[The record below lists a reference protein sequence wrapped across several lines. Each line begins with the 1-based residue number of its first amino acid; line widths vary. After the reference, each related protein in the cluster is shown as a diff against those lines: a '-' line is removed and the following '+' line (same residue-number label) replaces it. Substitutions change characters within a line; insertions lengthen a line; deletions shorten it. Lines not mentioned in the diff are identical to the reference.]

1 MAKISRRSAL
11 TATAAA
17 LTGGAIFQSPE
28 AQSAAPD
35 APSRLT
41 LWYKQPAAVW
51 TEALPLGNGRLG
63 AMVYG
68 GVGHEQLQ
76 LNEDTLWSGS
86 PYNPVHK
93 GAFDHL
99 AEARKLVFDGKYVE
113 AEAFLNAEMMAVPVR
128 QQAYQTIGNVLM
140 TMGVSTMASGYR
152 RDLDLTTAVAT
163 VTYKQGDT
171 TFTRE
176 MFISPVDQ
184 VMVVR
189 LTADKPGKIGCDIG
203 FETPQNAD
211 DACEGADQLVL
222 KGVNTGSQGIDG
234 KLKFETRLKV
244 INTGGKLETASRAL
258 RLSGADSAVVL
269 IAAATNF
276 KAYNDMSG
284 DPTAI
289 TKAQIGAAAAK
300 SFDALRSAHI
310 TEHQRLFNRVSFTLE
325 KTPAADL
332 PTDQRIAKSMT
343 QDDPQL
349 AELYFNYGR
358 YLLICSS
365 RPGTQPANLQG
376 IWNDSL
382 NAPWGGK
389 YTINI
394 NTEMNYWPS
403 EGGNLA
409 ECVEP
414 LIKLVKEISVTGQ
427 EMAKV
432 HYNAGG
438 WVCHHNTDIW
448 RATGPI
454 DGAKFGFWPSGGAWL
469 CGHLWD
475 HYDYGRDS
483 AYLKEI
489 YPILKGASQFF
500 LDVLVKEP
508 KHGWLVTCP
517 SMSPENNHK
526 YGTSICAGPSMDMQI
541 IRDLFGN
548 TIKAAEI
555 LKTDKAF
562 VKQVAAARAGLAP
575 HQIGSNGQLQEW
587 LDDWDMQAK
596 DLHHR
601 HVSHLYAL
609 FPSHQINV
617 RDTPELAA
625 AVRKSL
631 EIRGDQATGWGT
643 AWRINL
649 WARLGQGDH
658 ARDVL
663 NFLLGPDRTYP
674 NMFDAHP
681 PFQIDGNFGG
691 ASGMLEMVMQAWDDQ
706 IFLLPALPSA
716 WKTGAMTGLRARG
729 GFGVDVEWADGKLKT
744 ARVTST
750 VGRPGVL
757 VYGGETVKL
766 ALKKGETVTFA
777 FDGANLKRV

>member
-1 MAKISRRSAL
+1 MPKISRRSAL

-17 LTGGAIFQSPE
+17 LTGGGLFQAAE
-28 AQSAAPD
+28 AQTLDP
-35 APSRLT
+35 PHRLM

-63 AMVYG
+63 AMIYG
-68 GVGHEQLQ
+68 GIGHEQLQ
-76 LNEDTLWSGS
+76 LNDDTLWSGS
-86 PYNPVHK
+86 PYDPAHK
-93 GAFDHL
+93 GAFDYL
-99 AEARKLVFDGKYVE
+99 AQARQLVWDGKYTD
-113 AEAFLNAEMMAVPVR
+113 AAALISDHMMATPVR

-140 TMGVSTMASGYR
+140 TFGVSTMAGGYR
-152 RDLDLTTAVAT
+152 RDLDLTTAIAK

-184 VMVVR
+184 VMVIH
-189 LTADKPGKIGCDIG
+189 LTADKPGKIGCDVG

-211 DACEGADQLVL
+211 DACEGADTLVL
-222 KGVNTGSQGIDG
+222 KGVNTGSYGVDG
-234 KLKFETRLKV
+234 KLTFETRLKV
-244 INTGGKLETASRAL
+244 INQGGKLETAPRAL
-258 RLSGADSAVVL
+258 RLSGADSATIL
-269 IAAATNF
+269 IATATSF
-276 KAYNDMSG
+276 KSYTDISG
-284 DPTAI
+284 DPTAATTAAI
-289 TKAQIGAAAAK
+289 NAAAAK
-300 SFDALRSAHI
+300 SFDALRAAHI
-310 TEHQRLFNRVSFTLE
+310 AEHQRLFNRVSFTLE
-325 KTPAADL
+325 KTAAADL
-332 PTDQRIAKSMT
+332 PTDQRIAKSTT
-343 QDDPQL
+343 QGDPQL

-414 LIKLVKEISVTGQ
+414 LIKLVKEIAVTGQ
-427 EMAKV
+427 ETAKV
-432 HYNAGG
+432 HYNARG
-438 WVCHHNTDIW
+438 WVTHHNTDIW

-454 DGAKFGFWPSGGAWL
+454 DGPQFGFWPSGGAWL
-469 CGHLWD
+469 CWHLWD
-475 HYDYGRDS
+475 HYDYGRDN

-517 SMSPENNHK
+517 SMSPENTHK

-575 HQIGSNGQLQEW
+575 HQIGANGQLQEW
-587 LDDWDMQAK
+587 LDDWDMEAK

-617 RDTPELAA
+617 HQTPELAA

-631 EIRGDQATGWGT
+631 EIRGDMATGWGT

-658 ARDVL
+658 ARNVL

-691 ASGMLEMVMQAWDDQ
+691 TSGMLEMVMQTWDDQ

-729 GFGVDVEWADGKLKT
+729 GFGVDVEWADGQLKT
-744 ARVTST
+744 ARITST
-750 VGRPGVL
+750 TGRPGML
-757 VYGGETVKL
+757 VYGGQTVKL
-766 ALKKGETVTFA
+766 MLKKGEMAT
-777 FDGANLKRV
+777 FDGALKRV